1 MITVFAIKVKGEK
14 MIDNYIDNKLAIDYY
29 LQQIKNNPK
38 DDTRIILQRLDKL
51 ESEINALKEILRYVA
66 KL

>member
-1 MITVFAIKVKGEK
+1 